1 MLSGYLRLNLVASH
15 WQTRSWTLSRARIR
29 REIYFPEKNNLF
41 VFATTEATWMLA
53 LEIGNVN
60 LSFSVCGVRVRR
72 YKDSLLYVSL
82 HSTEG
87 DREVTVTRLL
97 QASTKLSNMSC
108 TWKYCFMCIWTLN
121 LIWELSIQNSGVKPF
136 LLSACMVRV
145 EEPLFLFV
153 LLIIFALNVNAPVFI
168 KQLCLQT
175 LVPACHGGHDGC
187 HGGWGAPDTEPAQHH
202 SLRSAERRA
211 EKS

>member
-1 MLSGYLRLNLVASH
+1 MCQIFLSRHNNIFAAVSPQTAGEIRITPELRTKVGGAEKDIFPRQAGRRLVLSGYLRLNLVASH

-41 VFATTEATWMLA
+41 VFATTEATLLLA
-53 LEIGNVN
+53 LEIGSVN

-121 LIWELSIQNSGVKPF
+121 LIWELSIQNRTVASNPFFYRYAWSGWKNHCF
-136 LLSACMVRV
+136 YSS
-145 EEPLFLFV
+145 F
-153 LLIIFALNVNAPVFI
+153 
-168 KQLCLQT
+168 
-175 LVPACHGGHDGC
+175 
-187 HGGWGAPDTEPAQHH
+187 
-202 SLRSAERRA
+202 
-211 EKS
+211 